1 MFDLHNLLNKV
12 VNWVNSIGE
21 SKVIQHPNNH
31 EVISAIKVKKPKPVE
46 EYKESPWVKNEN
58 KEPKSN
64 NTVTG
69 STQNKTH
76 VLDPYYVDMRGTSS
90 TSMYYKTDDEYL
102 DEILSD
108 GYNIKPVDI
117 TPGHRNTPPRYTN
130 LGHRNAPPPP
140 PPYSHSLMGKP
151 GIPGVS
157 GSQPKK
163 SKKKAK

>member
-1 MFDLHNLLNKV
+1 MIVDILNRFIK
-12 VNWVNSIGE
+12 WVNGFGQ
-21 SKVIQHPNNH
+21 SKVIDTTIKH
-31 EVISAIKVKKPKPVE
+31 ESISAIKVKVKPIE
-46 EYKESPWVKNEN
+46 EYKESPWVKNEK
-58 KEPKSN
+58 KEPKN
-64 NTVTG
+64 GNAITG
-69 STQNKTH
+69 SNQNKAH

-90 TSMYYKTDDEYL
+90 TSMYYKTGDEYL
-102 DEILSD
+102 DDILSD

-151 GIPGVS
+151 GMPGVS

>member
-140 PPYSHSLMGKP
+140 YSHSLMGKP
-151 GIPGVS
+151 GMPGVS
-157 GSQPKK
+157 GTQPKK